1 MDFENSFIVTAPIDE
16 VWRAMLDIERVAPCV
31 PGARVIDRSGPDAY
45 KLAMKVKVGPVSMNY
60 NSEVEIVEQDE
71 TAHRAVLRAKAKET
85 RGQGTADAN
94 VSLELLPEGDGT
106 KVTMHTDVALTG
118 KAASMGSGLI
128 SDVSARLIDTFAKN
142 LQTMLAT
149 PAVEQ
154 PTATPGDGGAPSGV
168 GTGDAAPHPPPPA
181 EAQELSALSLVGGV
195 IVSRLRAPIVLAGAA
210 IIVVAVLLLV
220 RRRRA

>member
-1 MDFENSFIVTAPIDE
+1 MDFDNSFTVAAPIDE
-16 VWRAMLDIERVAPCV
+16 VWRTMLDIERVAPCV
-31 PGARVIDRSGPDAY
+31 PGASVIDRSGPDAY

-71 TAHRAVLRAKAKET
+71 AARRAVLRAKAKET

-94 VSLELLPEGDGT
+94 VSLELVSDGDGT

-128 SDVSARLIDTFAKN
+128 SDVSARLIDKFATN
-142 LQTMLAT
+142 LQTMLTA
-149 PAVEQ
+149 PAAER
-154 PTATPGDGGAPSGV
+154 PTATAGDGGAPSGV
-168 GTGDAAPHPPPPA
+168 GTGDAAPQPLPPA

-195 IVSRLRAPIVLAGAA
+195 IVRRLRAPSVLAGA
-210 IIVVAVLLLV
+210 IVVIALLFLV
-220 RRRRA
+220 RRRRV

>member
-1 MDFENSFIVTAPIDE
+1 MDFDNSFNVTAPIDE

-31 PGARVIDRSGPDAY
+31 PGARVIDRSGADAY

-94 VSLELLPEGDGT
+94 VRLELLAEGDRT

-149 PAVEQ
+149 PASGR
-154 PTATPGDGGAPSGV
+154 PTATPGEDGGPSHV
-168 GTGDAAPHPPPPA
+168 GTGDSAPDPLPPA

-195 IVSRLRAPIVLAGAA
+195 IFGRLRGPIVLAGAG
-210 IIVVAVLLLV
+210 IIVVALFLLL

>member
-1 MDFENSFIVTAPIDE
+1 MDFDNSFNVTAPIDD

-31 PGARVIDRSGPDAY
+31 PGARVIERSGADAY

-60 NSEVEIVEQDE
+60 NSDVEIVEQDA
-71 TAHRAVLRAKAKET
+71 TARRAVLRARAKET
-85 RGQGTADAN
+85 RGQGTADAT
-94 VSLELLPEGDGT
+94 VTMGLLPEGGGT
-106 KVTMHTDVALTG
+106 KVTMRTEVALTG

-149 PAVEQ
+149 RGPEE
-154 PTATPGDGGAPSGV
+154 PTATPGDAGAPGGT
-168 GTGDAAPHPPPPA
+168 GTGDAPPHLPPAA
-181 EAQELSALSLVGGV
+181 EAQELSALPLVGGA
-195 IVSRLRAPIVLAGAA
+195 IVDRLRTPTVLAGAA
-210 IIVVAVLLLV
+210 AIVVAVLLLV